1 MAQTEL
7 EKTLNRMK
15 VTLKATELA
24 GTPAR
29 GFSSAIRTWRVTL
42 TREVKGEE
50 KPLKLTLTLVCPVE
64 PTLEAVVQCIQD
76 DIADSDLTLWA
87 FAQSYGIKGKSD
99 AAIEAMYKTCKR
111 VEARARRFFGD
122 TKIIRSILGIAA

>member
-1 MAQTEL
+1 MAQSEL
-7 EKTLNRMK
+7 EKTLSKLK

-29 GFSSAIRTWRVTL
+29 GFSSTIRTWRVTL

-50 KPLKLTLTLVCPVE
+50 KPLKLTLTLVDPVE

-87 FAQSYGIKGKSD
+87 FAQTYGIKGKAD
-99 AAIEAMYKTCKR
+99 KATEAMYKTCKR
-111 VEARARRFFGD
+111 VEARARKFFGD
-122 TKIIRSILGIAA
+122 TKIIRSMLGIAA